1 MNRDFRVG
9 QSNELIKGERIY
21 DLHNC
26 FDFDGLDV
34 SEDGELRLNFKPNTT
49 HGGGYSSVLVFAQ
62 GVDRVAVSP
71 DFGPT
76 TVKDLE
82 EIGYKSPSDEDDNW
96 LLSQKQAT
104 LADDL
109 FFRFNGGHYVRFHSR
124 RASLIETPTI
134 SDSPP
139 S

>member
-1 MNRDFRVG
+1 
-9 QSNELIKGERIY
+9 
-21 DLHNC
+21 
-26 FDFDGLDV
+26 
-34 SEDGELRLNFKPNTT
+34 
-49 HGGGYSSVLVFAQ
+49 
-62 GVDRVAVSP
+62 VSP

>member
-34 SEDGELRLNFKPNTT
+34 SEAGELSLTFKPSAIY
-49 HGGGYSSVLVFAQ
+49 GGGYSNVLLFAQ
-62 GVDRVAVSP
+62 GVDRLALSS

-76 TVKDLE
+76 TVRDLE
-82 EIGYKSPSDEDDNW
+82 EIGYKSPGDEDDNW
-96 LLSQKQAT
+96 LLSQEQAT
-104 LADDL
+104 PSDDL
-109 FFRFNGGHYVRFHSR
+109 FFRFNDGHYVRFHCKSV
-124 RASLIETPTI
+124 SLIETPTQ
-134 SDSPP
+134 
-139 S
+139 

>member
-34 SEDGELRLNFKPNTT
+34 SGIGELRLSFKPNTI

-62 GVDRVAVSP
+62 GLDRLAVSP
-71 DFGPT
+71 DFGPR
-76 TVKDLE
+76 TVKHLE
-82 EIGYKSPSDEDDNW
+82 R
-96 LLSQKQAT
+96 LAT
-104 LADDL
+104 KHPVM
-109 FFRFNGGHYVRFHSR
+109 RMITGC
-124 RASLIETPTI
+124 
-134 SDSPP
+134 
-139 S
+139 

>member
-34 SEDGELRLNFKPNTT
+34 SEAGELRLTFKPSAI
-49 HGGGYSSVLVFAQ
+49 HGGGYSSVFVFAQ
-62 GVDRVAVSP
+62 GVDRLTVSS

-82 EIGYKSPSDEDDNW
+82 EIGYKSTDDEDDNW
-96 LLSQKQAT
+96 LLTQKQAT
-104 LADDL
+104 PSDDL
-109 FFRFNGGHYVRFHSR
+109 FFRFNDGHYVRFHSEST
-124 RASLIETPTI
+124 SLIETPTA
-134 SDSPP
+134 SDPP
-139 S
+139 LS

>member
-1 MNRDFRVG
+1 MNCDFMVG
-9 QSNELIKGERIY
+9 QSNELIKGSRIY

-34 SEDGELRLNFKPNTT
+34 SKAGELRLTFKPNAI
-49 HGGGYSSVLVFAQ
+49 HGKGYSSVFVFAQ
-62 GVDRVAVSP
+62 DIDRLAVSP
-71 DFGPT
+71 DFGSM

-82 EIGYKSPSDEDDNW
+82 EIGYKSSGDEDDNW
-96 LLSQKQAT
+96 LLVQNQAT
-104 LADDL
+104 SSDDL
-109 FFRFNGGHYVRFHSR
+109 FFRFNGGHYVRFHCR
-124 RASLIETPTI
+124 CASLIEAPTA

>member
-9 QSNELIKGERIY
+9 QSNELIKGDRIY

-34 SEDGELRLNFKPNTT
+34 SKAGELRLTFKPNPV

-62 GVDRVAVSP
+62 GMDRLALSS

-76 TVKDLE
+76 TVKYLE
-82 EIGYKSPSDEDDNW
+82 EIGYKSPGDEDDNW
-96 LLSQKQAT
+96 LLSQEQAT
-104 LADDL
+104 PSDDL
-109 FFRFNGGHYVRFHSR
+109 FFRFNDGHYVRFHSESV
-124 RASLIETPTI
+124 SLIEMSKASELPI
-134 SDSPP
+134 S
-139 S
+139 

>member
-26 FDFDGLDV
+26 FDFDGLELSKPD
-34 SEDGELRLNFKPNTT
+34 ELRLFFKPNPI
-49 HGGGYSSVLVFAQ
+49 HGRGHTKVLVYAQ
-62 GVDRVAVSP
+62 GVDRLSLSSG
-71 DFGPT
+71 FGPK

-82 EIGYKSPSDEDDNW
+82 EIGYKSPGDDDDNW
-96 LLSQKQAT
+96 LLSQKQADPY
-104 LADDL
+104 DDL
-109 FFRFNGGHYVRFHSR
+109 FFRFNDGHFVRFHSKS
-124 RASLIETPTI
+124 ALLIETSAA